1 MIRELK
7 EENEKLRA
15 KLKGGKLDKEDMVA
29 MGASEGMSDEGTLFN
44 KYEIIYIRSLLKNL
58 IFPRIVEK
66 EGWPVS
72 RIFRHSGPQKQSDGI
87 SGKRTILY
95 ILDNPWFY

>member
-29 MGASEGMSDEGTLFN
+29 MGASEGMSDEGTRFNTGRGIRLFLRLCQN
-44 KYEIIYIRSLLKNL
+44 FLERFHWLVGYTTAAVQ
-58 IFPRIVEK
+58 PR
-66 EGWPVS
+66 
-72 RIFRHSGPQKQSDGI
+72 QN
-87 SGKRTILY
+87 T
-95 ILDNPWFY
+95 N